1 MNMVTMKQILGFIE
15 AKSLV
20 LFCLLSVN
28 ILLFVVTA
36 SINSPVIEIKIEFF
50 KDYWYSQW

>member
-50 KDYWYSQW
+50 KDY